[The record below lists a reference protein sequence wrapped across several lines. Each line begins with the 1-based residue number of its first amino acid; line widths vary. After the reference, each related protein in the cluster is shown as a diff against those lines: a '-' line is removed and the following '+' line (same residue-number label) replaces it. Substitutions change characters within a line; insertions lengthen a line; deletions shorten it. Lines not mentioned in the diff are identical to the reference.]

1 MSTCVVVQPIAAAG
15 LRVLAEAGIDYHVA
29 HVPDLDALRGPL
41 ADARAVITRNLGFS
55 AAMMDAAP
63 DLRVVSSHG
72 TGVDAID
79 VAAAR
84 ARGIVVTN
92 TAGTN
97 ARSVAEH
104 TIALMLACA
113 RRVVEADAAVRSGR
127 FDLRETLA
135 STEVCGRTLGI
146 VGWGHIGSAVARL
159 AAALGME
166 ILVHSRRDL
175 GGELALISGARQA
188 CLQDLLAGSD
198 VVSLHAV
205 PGSGVRIDAE
215 ALSRMRP
222 GAILINTARGALV
235 DEDALV
241 AALRSGRLAGAGL
254 DVFTREPPAPD
265 GPLLRAPRIVLTPHV
280 GGSSREALERTAV
293 AAARNVVRVLRGSP
307 GTA

>member
-29 HVPDLDALRGPL
+29 HAPDLDALRGPL